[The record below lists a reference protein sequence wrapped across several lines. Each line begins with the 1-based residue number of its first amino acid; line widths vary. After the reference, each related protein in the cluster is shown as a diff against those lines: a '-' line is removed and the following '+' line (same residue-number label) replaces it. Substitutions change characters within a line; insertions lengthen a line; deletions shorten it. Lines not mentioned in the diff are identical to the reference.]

1 MVLYYSEYTCT
12 QRERPLPAWKGGP
25 ALSVWNAIVLGIVQG
40 IAEFLPISSSGHLS
54 ILQNLFHLQSAENGH
69 MFFDVL
75 LHLATLVS
83 VCIAYR
89 REVADIV
96 MEIVSWFKRD
106 LPQSRRP
113 SDPLATRRLIFMI
126 VIGTLPL
133 FVIVFF
139 NDLIEPLYYSTI
151 FIGIALIL
159 TGCMLYVSDRM
170 VPGRKT
176 EKSMRVRDALI
187 IGVCQAV
194 AVIPGLSRSGTT
206 ITAGLSVGMNRERAV
221 RFSFLLSIPAILGA
235 NLIALIKA
243 FKKGIDASLLP
254 AYLLGMV
261 VAGVVGYFSIELLRR
276 IARKGRFGG
285 FAYYCWA
292 VGLLAILLT
301 VIL

>member
-1 MVLYYSEYTCT
+1 MLP
-12 QRERPLPAWKGGP
+12 ERPPAWKGGA
-25 ALSVWNAIVLGIVQG
+25 ALSIWNAILLGIVQG
-40 IAEFLPISSSGHLS
+40 VAEFLPISSSGHLS

-83 VCIAYR
+83 VCVAYR
-89 REVADIV
+89 KEVRDIIL
-96 MEIVSWFKRD
+96 EIISWFKRD

-113 SDPLATRRLIFMI
+113 SDPRATRRLILMI
-126 VIGTLPL
+126 VLGTLPL
-133 FVIVFF
+133 FVAVFF
-139 NDLIEPLYYSTI
+139 NDLIEPLYYSTV
-151 FIGIALIL
+151 FIGIALLL

-170 VPGRKT
+170 IPGRKT

-187 IGVCQAV
+187 VGVCQAV

-206 ITAGLSVGMNRERAV
+206 ITAGLSVGMNREYAV

-235 NLIALIKA
+235 NLISLIKA
-243 FKKGIDASLLP
+243 FKEGIDASLLP
-254 AYLLGMV
+254 AYLVGMI

>member
-1 MVLYYSEYTCT
+1 MSI
-12 QRERPLPAWKGGP
+12 
-25 ALSVWNAIVLGIVQG
+25 WNAILLGIVQG
-40 IAEFLPISSSGHLS
+40 VAEFLPISSSGHLS
-54 ILQNLFHLQSAENGH
+54 VLQNLFHLQSAENGH

-89 REVADIV
+89 KEVRDIV
-96 MEIVSWFKRD
+96 LEIVSWFKKD

-113 SDPLATRRLIFMI
+113 ADPRATRRLILML
-126 VIGTLPL
+126 VLSTLPL
-133 FVIVFF
+133 FVAVFF

-159 TGCMLYVSDRM
+159 TGCMLYVSDKM
-170 VPGRKT
+170 IPGRKT
-176 EKSMRVRDALI
+176 EKSMRVRDALLV
-187 IGVCQAV
+187 GVCQAV

-206 ITAGLSVGMNRERAV
+206 ITAGLSVGMNREYAV
-221 RFSFLLSIPAILGA
+221 RYSFLLSIPAILGA
-235 NLIALIKA
+235 NLIALVKA
-243 FKKGIDASLLP
+243 FKTGIDASLIP

-261 VAGVVGYFSIELLRR
+261 VAGVVGYYSITLLRR